1 MSDSLAKLPIA
12 QPEMN
17 ARAYRRAHTGKLMV
31 IERSEGR
38 ERSAADFFHIE
49 DVGTHPT
56 GLLVTGIFDNQR
68 RAHMMATSVR
78 DANAAEI
85 AWQAS
90 VPSASTR

>member
-1 MSDSLAKLPIA
+1 MPNSLAPPAAENI
-12 QPEMN
+12 N
-17 ARAYRRAHTGKLMV
+17 ARAYLRAHTGKLMI

-56 GLLVTGIFDNQR
+56 GLLVTGIFDNNR
-68 RAHMMATSVR
+68 RSHMMAASVR

-90 VPSASTR
+90 VPTTAKS